1 MILHT
6 DVRGE
11 GTPLMLF
18 HSFGNTGSSIYE
30 EVMQFFV
37 DKKYQVFRPDLR
49 GHGRSAGE
57 IKNYFSYAADDVKD
71 TLDSFGIK
79 KCHIAGVSYGGIE
92 VLLFAQKYPEYVSS
106 LTVSGIF
113 PIKPADWE
121 QSEQEEAEGLI
132 SILSNSDIASILDE
146 MHGAGDWRSLFQSVI
161 DNKEAY
167 PFDQVS
173 NVSDISVPMLC
184 ISGGSSEKEVANAL
198 NFKRL
203 NPEIHISVIPFAGHL
218 VSEDQPL
225 IYAQTLHCFVG
236 EVERSKKKG
245 TDLS

>member
-1 MILHT
+1 MILNT
-6 DVRGE
+6 YVNGE
-11 GTPLMLF
+11 GKPLILF
-18 HSFGNTGSSIYE
+18 HSFGNTGSSMYE

-49 GHGRSAGE
+49 GHGGSVGE
-57 IKNYFSYAADDVKD
+57 IKDYFSYAADDVKD
-71 TLDSFGIK
+71 TLNFFGIK

-92 VLLFAQKYPEYVSS
+92 ALLFAQKYPDYVSS

-113 PIKPADWE
+113 PIKPTGWE
-121 QSEQEEAEGLI
+121 QSEQEEAEGLK
-132 SILSNSDIASILDE
+132 SIRSNSDIASILDE
-146 MHGAGDWRSLFQSVI
+146 MHGGGDWRSLFQSVI
-161 DNKEAY
+161 EGGEDY

-184 ISGGSSEKEVANAL
+184 ISGGSSKKEVANAL

-236 EVERSKKKG
+236 EVERNKKKG

>member
-49 GHGRSAGE
+49 GHGGSAGE

-121 QSEQEEAEGLI
+121 QSEQEEAEGLK
-132 SILSNSDIASILDE
+132 SILSNSDIVSILDE

-173 NVSDISVPMLC
+173 NVSDISIPMLC

-225 IYAQTLHCFVG
+225 IYAQTLHCFIG
-236 EVERSKKKG
+236 EVEGNKKKE